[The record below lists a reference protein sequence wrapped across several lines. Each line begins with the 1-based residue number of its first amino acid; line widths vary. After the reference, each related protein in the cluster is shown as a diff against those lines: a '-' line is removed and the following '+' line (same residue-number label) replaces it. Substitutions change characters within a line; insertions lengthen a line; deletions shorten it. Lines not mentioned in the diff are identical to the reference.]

1 MNSFTYFHRWHN
13 GMLGICLA
21 AGLPLA
27 AQADSLKEPEAAPVP
42 APVAAPVLKASAE
55 GQTGQSS
62 PSLAVGNHGVVKGAR
77 SNVRARPGLKAEPII
92 QLSKGESVVIVE
104 RKMVSENGKAIEWLR
119 IRLPSQAKCFVSAQ
133 LVTNGVVKVGDV
145 YVRCGPSTNHR
156 DVGKLVKGDQIEVV
170 KTEGAWLQ
178 IKPTAQCTGW
188 ISAELVDIVPEPVT
202 PEVAPA
208 PASPTTVP
216 TPTTSEVVPP
226 SAPAGAVVK
235 IVDTDP
241 DVIVQYVMLDGI
253 LQAVTEADAP
263 ALYQLMTPEMN
274 RLQQRMCYVE
284 SNQGDLDRYE
294 GKHVRLSGNERW
306 RKGDRYPV
314 LMIDRIGMVW

>member
-42 APVAAPVLKASAE
+42 APVAAAPVLKASSE
-55 GQTGQSS
+55 GQSGQSS
-62 PSLAVGNHGVVKGAR
+62 PSLAVGNHGVVKGTR

-92 QLSKGESVVIVE
+92 QLSKGASVVIVE
-104 RKMVSENGKAIEWLR
+104 RKTVSENGKTIEWLR
-119 IRLPSQAKCFVSAQ
+119 IRLPAQAKCFVSAQ
-133 LVTNGVVKVGDV
+133 LVTNGVVKAGDV

-156 DVGKLVKGDQIEVV
+156 DVGKLVKGDQVEVV

-188 ISAELVDIVPEPVT
+188 IAAELVEIAPEPVA
-202 PEVAPA
+202 PEVAPTA
-208 PASPTTVP
+208 
-216 TPTTSEVVPP
+216 SEVVTP
-226 SAPAGAVVK
+226 STPAEAVVK
-235 IVDTDP
+235 VVDTDP

-314 LMIDRIGMVW
+314 LVIDRIGMVW

>member
-1 MNSFTYFHRWHN
+1 
-13 GMLGICLA
+13 MLGICLA

-42 APVAAPVLKASAE
+42 AASVAAAPVLKASSE

-62 PSLAVGNHGVVKGAR
+62 PSLVVVNHGVVKGAR

-92 QLSKGESVVIVE
+92 QLSKGESVMIVE
-104 RKMVSENGKAIEWLR
+104 RKTVNENGKTIEWLR

-133 LVTNGVVKVGDV
+133 LVANGVVKAADV
-145 YVRCGPSTNHR
+145 YVRCGPSANHNT
-156 DVGKLVKGDQIEVV
+156 VGKLVKGDRVEVV

-188 ISAELVDIVPEPVT
+188 ISAELVDITHEPVA
-202 PEVAPA
+202 PEVAPTA
-208 PASPTTVP
+208 
-216 TPTTSEVVPP
+216 SEVVTP
-226 SAPAGAVVK
+226 SAPAGTVVK
-235 IVDTDP
+235 VVDTDP
-241 DVIVQYVMLDGI
+241 DVIVQYVTLDGI
-253 LQAVTEADAP
+253 LQAVTEDGAP
-263 ALYQLMTPEMN
+263 ALYQLMTPELN
-274 RLQQRMCYVE
+274 RLQQRICYLE
-284 SNQGDLDRYE
+284 SNQDNLDRFE

-314 LMIDRIGMVW
+314 LVIDRIGMVW